1 MLCSNCGTANQP
13 GAKFCLE
20 CGAELLEGCANCGA
34 QLPPGA
40 KFCSA
45 CGTRVEAVTSAAD
58 DGQLVPPPRVA
69 PVTERRLVSIVFAD
83 LVGFT
88 TLAEDRDAE
97 ETRDLLSR
105 YFELAREIIERYG
118 GTIEKFIGDAVMSVW
133 GVPTAHENDAE
144 RAVRAALDL
153 VSAVPTLA
161 SGLEAR
167 AGAMT
172 GEAAVTLGATNQGMV
187 AGDLVNTAS
196 RLQSVASPG
205 SVLVDDATQRTANA
219 AIEFEPVGEQQ
230 LKGKAAS
237 VPAFRAVRV
246 IAERG
251 GRGRVDRLEAPLIA
265 RDDEFR
271 LIKDLFHATARE
283 QRPRLVSIT
292 GQAGVGKSRLV
303 NELSRYIDGI
313 VDTVYWHAGRSP
325 AYGEGIAF
333 WALGE
338 MVRFRAGLA
347 ETDDDQTTRAK
358 VRDMVVQ
365 WVPDEDERDWIENA
379 LHVLLGV
386 ETSTKSSR
394 EELFTAW
401 RTFFERIAQVGPVVL
416 LFEDLELADDGL
428 LDFVDHTLDWSRGV
442 PLMIITLSRPE
453 LLERR
458 PGWGAGRRNFVA
470 LGLEPLPEP
479 AMRELLGDLVPGL
492 PESAAKAIVSRADG
506 IPLYAMETVRML
518 VADGKLVQ
526 AGGAY
531 QPVSDLSAIA
541 VPETLQ
547 ALIAARLDALE
558 PIERSLMQ
566 DGAVLGQSFTVDA
579 LSAVSAIERAAVD
592 EHLRSLVRRDLVLFQ
607 ADPRS
612 PERGQYLF
620 VQALIREVA
629 YGTLAKPD
637 KRARHLAAA
646 RHFESLGDEEL
657 AGALAAHYLAAYRAS
672 AKGPEAQA
680 LGAQA
685 RIALRAAAERS
696 RALGSHQQ
704 AADYYMEAI
713 EVTEDAAEIAD
724 LLERAGG
731 AASAAGR
738 LEIAETRLRD
748 AIDKRREL
756 GDRAGTARALGRF
769 GLAMAARH
777 PDKVIELLGPA
788 ATEFADLEDQEALAM
803 LEHQLSRG
811 YWLIEQRNEAIV
823 IADRA
828 LGRAEKLGNIPL
840 IADVLITKGS
850 LIGMSGRVYEGN
862 AALRAGQHLA
872 EANGLWQTA
881 IRGLINISAGD
892 FGRDPKESLDA
903 SRQAMALAR
912 KFGFRSSLAT
922 ASGNA
927 LENAARMGEWDW
939 VVTEG
944 RRLLEEDLEQADRIN
959 VVRGIEEVL
968 AYRGEPVDEML
979 EEHRRHAET
988 SGNPVVASNYHGA
1001 RAAER
1006 FASGDFKAAA
1016 DEWRQ
1021 SAELNATNLVADL
1034 PRAARAA
1041 IWAKD
1046 ANLARTHLE
1055 RFEVLTVH
1063 GPEADAC
1070 RAQMRAGIAALD
1082 GDRELALVLYAEA
1095 IQKWDEL
1102 NVMLDG
1108 ALVRAEM
1115 VMLLGLDEPAART
1128 AYEESREV
1136 LQRLRAT
1143 PLLEF
1148 LDQVQSAPPSVG
1160 HGKSTRAATSPA
1172 DASTAVRAE
1181 ASTG

>member
-1 MLCSNCGTANQP
+1 MLCGNCGTANQP

-20 CGAELLEGCANCGA
+20 CGAEMSLECANCGSP
-34 QLPPGA
+34 LPPGA
-40 KFCSA
+40 KFCSS
-45 CGTRVEAVTSAAD
+45 CGTSVEAAVPVAAN
-58 DGQLVPPPRVA
+58 GREAPTQRVA

-83 LVGFT
+83 MVGFT
-88 TLAEDRDAE
+88 TLAEGRDAE

-105 YFELAREIIERYG
+105 YFELAREIIGRYG
-118 GTIEKFIGDAVMSVW
+118 GTVEKFIGDAVMSVW
-133 GVPTAHENDAE
+133 GVPTTHENDAE

-161 SGLEAR
+161 VGLEAR
-167 AGAMT
+167 AAVMT
-172 GEAAVTLGATNQGMV
+172 GEAAVTLGATNEGMV

-196 RLQSVASPG
+196 RLQSVAPSG
-205 SVLVDDATQRTANA
+205 AVLVDEATQRTASA
-219 AIEFEPVGEQQ
+219 AIEFEPAGEQQ
-230 LKGKAAS
+230 LKGKTAP
-237 VPAFRAVRV
+237 VPAFRAGRV

-251 GRGRVDRLEAPLIA
+251 GRGRADRLEAPLVA

-271 LIKDLFHATARE
+271 LIKELFHATTRE
-283 QRPRLVSIT
+283 RRPRLVSIV

-303 NELSRYIDGI
+303 SELSRYIDGI

-338 MVRFRAGLA
+338 MVRSRAGLA
-347 ETDDDQTTRAK
+347 ETDDDQTTRTK
-358 VRDMVVQ
+358 VRDMVTE

-386 ETSTKSSR
+386 DTSSKNSR

-428 LDFVDHTLDWSRGV
+428 LDFIDHVLDWSRGV
-442 PLMIITLSRPE
+442 PLMIITLSRPD
-453 LLERR
+453 LLDRR

-470 LGLEPLPEP
+470 LGLEPLTEP
-479 AMRELLGDLVPGL
+479 AMRQLLGDLVPGL
-492 PESAAKAIVSRADG
+492 PEQAARAIVARADG

-531 QPVSDLSAIA
+531 QPVADLSQIA

-547 ALIAARLDALE
+547 ALIAARLDALDS
-558 PIERSLMQ
+558 IERGLIQ
-566 DGAVLGQSFTVDA
+566 DGAILGQSFTVDA
-579 LSAVSAIERAAVD
+579 LSAVSTVDPAAVE
-592 EHLRSLVRRDLVLFQ
+592 EHVKALVRRELLVFQ
-607 ADPRS
+607 ADARS

-646 RHFESLGDEEL
+646 RYFESLGDEEL
-657 AGALAAHYLAAYRAS
+657 AGALAVHYLAAYRAS

-713 EVTEDAAEIAD
+713 EVTEDPAEIAD

-738 LEIAETRLRD
+738 LEIAESRLRD
-748 AIDKRREL
+748 AIAKRREL
-756 GDRAGTARALGRF
+756 GDRAGTARAMGRF
-769 GLAMAARH
+769 GLAMAGRH

-788 ATEFADLEDQEALAM
+788 AAEFADLEDQEALAM
-803 LEHQLSRG
+803 LEHQLARG
-811 YWLIEQRNEAIV
+811 HWLAEQRDEAIV

-828 LGRAEKLGNIPL
+828 LGRAERLGNIPL

-850 LIGMSGRVYEGN
+850 LIGMSGRPYEGN
-862 AALRAGQHLA
+862 AALRAGQELA
-872 EANGLWQTA
+872 ETNGLWQTA

-892 FGRDPKESLDA
+892 FGRDPMASLIA
-903 SRQAMALAR
+903 ARQAMALAR

-944 RRLLEEDLEQADRIN
+944 RRLMDEDLEQADRMN

-968 AYRGEPVDEML
+968 AYRGEPVEALLDE
-979 EEHRRHAET
+979 HSRHAET
-988 SGNPVVASNYHGA
+988 AANPVVLSNYHGA
-1001 RAAER
+1001 RAAQR
-1006 FASGDFKAAA
+1006 FASRDFKGAC
-1016 DEWRQ
+1016 DDWQ
-1021 SAELNATNLVADL
+1021 LSAELNATNLVADL

-1041 IWAKD
+1041 TWARD
-1046 ANLARTHLE
+1046 AQRTAELLAR
-1055 RFEVLTVH
+1055 FEALTVH
-1063 GPEADAC
+1063 GLEPEAS
-1070 RAQMRAGIAALD
+1070 RAQMRAGIAALN
-1082 GDRELALVLYAEA
+1082 GDREKAIGLYAEA
-1095 IQKWDEL
+1095 TQKWDEL
-1102 NVMLDG
+1102 GVMLDG
-1108 ALVRAEM
+1108 ALARAEM
-1115 VMLLGLDEPAART
+1115 AMLLGLDEPAART
-1128 AYEESREV
+1128 AFDESREV
-1136 LQRLRAT
+1136 LGRLRAR

-1148 LDQVQSAPPSVG
+1148 LEQLESGSPFVEAGGAKRSSAPPVQVV
-1160 HGKSTRAATSPA
+1160 TN
-1172 DASTAVRAE
+1172 
-1181 ASTG
+1181 